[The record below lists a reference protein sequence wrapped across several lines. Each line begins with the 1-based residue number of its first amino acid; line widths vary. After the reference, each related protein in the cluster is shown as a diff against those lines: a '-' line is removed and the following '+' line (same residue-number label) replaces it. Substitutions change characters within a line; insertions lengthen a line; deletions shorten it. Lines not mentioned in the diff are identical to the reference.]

1 MIQSLWTASTG
12 MAAQATNVDVI
23 SNNLANANTTGFKRS
38 RAHFQDL
45 MYMQMKLVGSQDG
58 AGNQTPTGIQVGL
71 GVKTAGV
78 EKVFTQGSYQNT
90 NNDFDLAIEGK
101 GFFQV
106 QMPDGTMGYTRSGT
120 FSLDGNGQLVT
131 QDGYPLQPAIN
142 IPADATA
149 VNVAAD
155 GSVSVQQA
163 GGLNTVVGQITLAN
177 FTNSGGLMAM
187 GHSIFQETLASGAA
201 VVGAPAAN
209 GIGSIA
215 QGMLETS
222 NVNAVEEMVGLIAA
236 QRAYE
241 MNSKAVT
248 AADEMMQS
256 VNGLKR

>member
-12 MAAQATNVDVI
+12 MAAQSTNVDVI
-23 SNNLANANTTGFKRS
+23 SNNLANVNTNGFKRS

-45 MYMQMKLVGSQDG
+45 MYQQMKLVGAQDG

-71 GVKTAGV
+71 GVRTAGV
-78 EKVFTQGSYQNT
+78 EKVFTQGGYQNT

-106 QMPDGTMGYTRSGT
+106 QMPDGSMGYTRSGS

-131 QDGYPLQPAIN
+131 PDGYPVQPAISV
-142 IPADATA
+142 PADATR
-149 VNVAAD
+149 VDVAAD
-155 GSVSVQQA
+155 GTVTVLQP
-163 GGLNTVVGQITLAN
+163 GGTASVVGQISLASFAN
-177 FTNSGGLMAM
+177 PAGLMAM
-187 GHSIFQETLASGAA
+187 GHSTFQETVASGAA
-201 VVGAPAAN
+201 LTGVPGAN

-241 MNSKAVT
+241 MNSKAVQ

-256 VNGLKR
+256 ANGLRR